1 MDIQDTNSIHLTQKG
16 LNDLKAEYDNLIE
29 VKRPRMV
36 ERLANARLAGDL
48 SENSDYISAKE
59 ELEFLDGKVAELE
72 HVFKN
77 VVIIKKSHK
86 KTVDL
91 GTKVTL
97 TGKGSKLV
105 FHIVGEWEADPKE
118 KRISHESP
126 LGSALIGKKVGD
138 SVEITAPVGKVLYK
152 ILSVE

>member
-1 MDIQDTNSIHLTQKG
+1 MDTQDNNKIHLTSQG
-16 LNDLKAEYDNLIE
+16 LANLRSEYDEL
-29 VKRPRMV
+29 VKDKRPRMV

-59 ELEFLDGKVAELE
+59 ELEFLDGRIAELE
-72 HVFKN
+72 HVVKN
-77 VVIIKKSHK
+77 AVVIRKNHK
-86 KTVDL
+86 KTVGL

-97 TGKGSKLV
+97 TGNGTRLV

-118 KRISHESP
+118 KKISHESP

-138 SVEITAPVGKVLYK
+138 EVEITAPVGKVLYK

>member
-1 MDIQDTNSIHLTQKG
+1 MDIQELNQVRLTPEG
-16 LNDLKAEYDNLIE
+16 LADIKAEYENLVK

-36 ERLANARLAGDL
+36 ERLSNARLAGDL

-59 ELEFLDGKVAELE
+59 ELEFLDGRIAELE
-72 HVFKN
+72 HVLKN
-77 VVIIKKSHK
+77 AIVIHKSHK

-97 TGKGSKLV
+97 TGNGTRLM

-118 KRISHESP
+118 KKISHESP

-138 SVEITAPVGKVLYK
+138 TVEITAPVGKVLYK